1 MLSINDILFI
11 REVFHKFK
19 QEDTSVLY
27 IVNRNGNKTIKE
39 LLITNY

>member
-1 MLSINDILFI
+1 MLSINDTPFI

-27 IVNRNGNKTIKE
+27 TVNRDGNKTVKD